1 MLSYA
6 DAEGVAFSKGVAS
19 SETVP
24 LVGTSEAEQERAE
37 RVNQGDRNPRQPI
50 TRSFRCD
57 RPQEA
62 IYFVLDVTVDWVE
75 NRIT

>member
-1 MLSYA
+1 MSYA
-6 DAEGVAFSKGVAS
+6 EGVAS

-24 LVGTSEAEQERAE
+24 LVGTSDAEQERAE
-37 RVNQGDRNPRQPI
+37 RVNQGVFNPRQPI

-75 NRIT
+75 NKIT